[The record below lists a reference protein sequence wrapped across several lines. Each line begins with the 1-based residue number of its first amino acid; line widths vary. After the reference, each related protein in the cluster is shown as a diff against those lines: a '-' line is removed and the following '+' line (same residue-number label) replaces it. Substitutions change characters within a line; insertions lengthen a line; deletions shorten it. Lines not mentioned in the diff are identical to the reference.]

1 VSLILAWVLF
11 PLVLTAVGVGWGVLV
26 ERAAEV
32 RIGGILLVP
41 LGLAAVLL
49 VTLIATEW
57 SATARVAVPLVGVG
71 AVVGLILQWPRRALE
86 PWPLL
91 AAVGILL
98 VYGAPV
104 LLSGQATFT
113 GIIKLDDTSTWLN
126 IIDHTMTHLHP
137 AAGSVSASTYQL
149 VFTGDVGPTYP
160 LGAFMLPAAGHAL
173 TGIDAAWIVQPY
185 IALCGAA
192 LGLGVYALVEPV
204 IESPRIRALI
214 AFVAAQPALLYGYSL
229 WGGEKEVTAAFLL
242 VLGIALLTRAIAE
255 RPANPR
261 GLLPLAV
268 SASALIVTLSVGAI
282 AWAGPALIGM
292 VAVWVYRARPAG
304 IFPHALKR
312 LARDLGLLGVSTAV
326 LMLPVWLTVSSFV
339 SKIST
344 GLLTSSNRSAE
355 EVLGN
360 LLQPLS
366 GWQLAGIWPVGD
378 FRVRAPTLASVLLIG
393 CVLVAAAAAIWL
405 TVRRRQFSIFAY
417 VTVALIGCGIF
428 YFIGTTPWVLGKS
441 LAISSPALLAAAA
454 TGAGMLFSHDR
465 RWVTGAGMLAMA
477 VIAGGVLWSNFLAY
491 RDTTLAPRARFAEL
505 QHIGDL
511 LKGAGPTF
519 DNEYEV
525 YADRHF
531 LRAGDP
537 VEPAEYRPA
546 LLPLSDGVLM
556 TKSAEADLD
565 SFPLSTLEPYRSI
578 VTRRSPVESRP
589 PSIYSL
595 TWQGRYYQLWQ
606 RSARP
611 AAHILQHVPL
621 GESSTLPFCGT
632 AQNAA
637 SRPLCS
643 IDPVAVPACPT
654 ILGLARTALR
664 EHAQL
669 LAYQRP
675 APIVVRGDDTL
686 WPAPWAH
693 DPQGHTLTPT
703 TPGQAVSHI
712 AVAGSGRYELW
723 LGGNF
728 ARGFDVSV
736 DAHQVGR
743 VKDELSNFGGYVPVA
758 DLFLTAGVHT
768 FTLTYP
774 HSDFTPGSGN
784 TLFTTLA
791 AIALEPTDGLVTQLT
806 VAPRQAKSLCGRSLD
821 WIEVV
826 SPGA

>member
-11 PLVLTAVGVGWGVLV
+11 PLVLTAVGLGWGVLV
-26 ERAAEV
+26 ERVADARV
-32 RIGGILLVP
+32 GVLLVP

-71 AVVGLILQWPRRALE
+71 AVAGLILAWPPRRLE

-113 GIIKLDDTSTWLN
+113 GILKLDDTSTWLN

-137 AAGSVSASTYQL
+137 AAGSVSTSTYQL

-160 LGAFMLPAAGHAL
+160 FGAFMLPAVGHAL
-173 TGIDAAWIVQPY
+173 TGIDAVWIVQPY

-192 LGLGVYALVEPV
+192 IGLGVYALVEPV

-229 WGGEKEVTAAFLL
+229 WGGEKEMTGGFLL
-242 VLGIALLTRAIAE
+242 VLGIALLARAIAE

-268 SASALIVTLSVGAI
+268 SAAALIVTLSVGAI

-292 VAVWVYRARPAG
+292 VAVWVYRDRRAGLSPPA
-304 IFPHALKR
+304 LRR
-312 LARDLGLLGVSTAV
+312 LARDLGLLGVGAAV
-326 LMLPVWLTVSSFV
+326 LMLPVWLTLSSFLG
-339 SKIST
+339 KIST
-344 GLLTSSNRSAE
+344 GLLTSSNRSSE

-378 FRVRAPTLASVLLIG
+378 FRVRAPTLASVLLIV
-393 CVLVAAAAAIWL
+393 CVLAAAAVAIWL

-417 VTVALIGCGIF
+417 VTVALIGCAIF
-428 YFIGTTPWVLGKS
+428 YLIGTTPWVLGKS

-454 TGAGMLFSHDR
+454 TGAGLLWSHDR
-465 RWVTGAGMLAMA
+465 RWVAGVGMLAMA

-491 RDTTLAPRARFAEL
+491 QDTTLAPHARFAEL

-511 LKGAGPTF
+511 LKGKGPTF

-531 LRAGDP
+531 LREGDP
-537 VEPAEYRPA
+537 VEPAEYRPV
-546 LLPLSDGVLM
+546 LLSLSDGVLM

-565 SFPLSTLEPYRSI
+565 SFGLSTLEPYRSI

-606 RSARP
+606 RPARP
-611 AAHILQHVPL
+611 SVHILQHVPL
-621 GESSTLPFCGT
+621 GESSTLPFCGA
-632 AQNAA
+632 AQNGT

-664 EHAQL
+664 EHAEL
-669 LAYQRP
+669 VAYQRP

-686 WPAPWAH
+686 WPAAWAH
-693 DPQGHTLTPT
+693 DPEGHTLTPT

-712 AVAGSGRYELW
+712 AVPGSQRYELW

-728 ARGFDVSV
+728 ARGFEVSV
-736 DAHQVGR
+736 DGHQVGH
-743 VKDELSNFGGYVPVA
+743 VKDELSNFGGYVPVV

-774 HSDFTPGSGN
+774 HSDLTPGSGD
-784 TLFTTLA
+784 TTFTTLT
-791 AIALEPTDGLVTQLT
+791 AIALEPADGSMTRLLT
-806 VAPRQAKSLCGRSLD
+806 VAPRQAQSLCGRSLD
-821 WIEVV
+821 WVEVV
-826 SPGA
+826 APSA